1 MRWEEIQERAARMVG
16 FLIRKERVGLDG
28 NPEKPGKDEIS
39 GIEKFKDSNV
49 IYENLSQREQYDYRR
64 AFLKLSR
71 RNRIRKTLRYSAAAA
86 VAAIFIGGAMFA
98 GYEYLW
104 SPSMGGDLVAD
115 YSNIKPVEKK
125 ARLILAD
132 GMEVDIKA
140 VGEAVI
146 EQNGKKINIGAQGL
160 NYEDDSNESMLSKES
175 KYSKESRD
183 SGGGKVATAKKN
195 IYNTLEIPRGGEYSL
210 TLADGTKVWMNADSK
225 LKYPISFVEDRRV
238 VYLEG
243 EAYFEVAKDASKP
256 FIVSTTSGDISVLG
270 TQFNVKN
277 YAEDK
282 TIYTTLVE
290 GSVLFRGTTNRE
302 TILVPGQQI
311 IFSPEY
317 GTQELKQV
325 NVNNFIGWKDNLF
338 QFEELSLD
346 DIMKTLSRWYDVTVS
361 YEKEELK
368 QLQFSGNLDKY
379 SNIES
384 FLKLFE
390 VGAKIE
396 FKVDKKHIHIV
407 SSKWSIN
414 KNVN

>member
-16 FLIRKERVGLDG
+16 FLIKRERVGLDG
-28 NPEKPGKDEIS
+28 YPEKPGKEELI
-39 GIEKFKDSNV
+39 GVEKFKDSNV
-49 IYENLSQREQYDYRR
+49 IYENLSQREQYDYRI
-64 AFLKLSR
+64 AFLKLNR

-86 VAAIFIGGAMFA
+86 AAVIFIGGAIFT

-104 SPSMGGDLVAD
+104 NGTESYTLVSD
-115 YSNIKPVEKK
+115 YSNIKPIEKK

-146 EQNGKKINIGAQGL
+146 EQNGKKINIGAQGV
-160 NYEDDSNESMLSKES
+160 NYQEDSNKSMI
-175 KYSKESRD
+175 SKESRD
-183 SGGGKVATAKKN
+183 SRSGKVATAKKN
-195 IYNTLEIPRGGEYSL
+195 IYNTLEIPRGGEYLL

-225 LKYPISFVEDRRV
+225 LKYPISFVEDKRV

-256 FIVSTTSGDISVLG
+256 FIVSTASGDISVLG

-282 TIYTTLVE
+282 TISTTLVE
-290 GSVLFRGTTNRE
+290 GSVLFRGSNKSE
-302 TILVPGQQI
+302 TILAPGQQI
-311 IFSPEY
+311 IFSPEN
-317 GTQELKQV
+317 GAQELKKV
-325 NVNNFIGWKDNLF
+325 NVNNFISWKDNLF
-338 QFEELSLD
+338 QFEELSLE

-396 FKVDKKHIHIV
+396 FKVDKKHIHIKPKMRE
-407 SSKWSIN
+407 S
-414 KNVN
+414 

>member
-16 FLIRKERVGLDG
+16 FLIRKERVGIDG
-28 NPEKPGKDEIS
+28 NPEKPGKEELL

-86 VAAIFIGGAMFA
+86 VAAIFIGGALFA

-104 SPSMGGDLVAD
+104 SPSIGGDLVAN

-146 EQNGKKINIGAQGL
+146 EQNGKKINIGAQGV
-160 NYEDDSNESMLSKES
+160 NYQED
-175 KYSKESRD
+175 SRD
-183 SGGGKVATAKKN
+183 SGRGKVATAKKN

-225 LKYPISFVEDRRV
+225 LKYPISFLEDRRV

-302 TILVPGQQI
+302 TILAPGQQI

-325 NVNNFIGWKDNLF
+325 NVNNFISWKDNLF
-338 QFEELSLD
+338 QFEELSLE

-361 YEKEELK
+361 YDKEELK

-390 VGAKIE
+390 VGARIE
-396 FKVDKKHIHIV
+396 FKVDKKHIHIS
-407 SSKWSIN
+407 SSKWSIT
-414 KNVN
+414 KNVK

>member
-1 MRWEEIQERAARMVG
+1 
-16 FLIRKERVGLDG
+16 
-28 NPEKPGKDEIS
+28 
-39 GIEKFKDSNV
+39 
-49 IYENLSQREQYDYRR
+49 
-64 AFLKLSR
+64 
-71 RNRIRKTLRYSAAAA
+71 
-86 VAAIFIGGAMFA
+86 
-98 GYEYLW
+98 
-104 SPSMGGDLVAD
+104 MGGDLVAD

>member
-16 FLIRKERVGLDG
+16 FLIRKERVGIDG
-28 NPEKPGKDEIS
+28 NPEKPGKEELL

-86 VAAIFIGGAMFA
+86 VAAIFIGGALFA

-104 SPSMGGDLVAD
+104 SPSIGGDLVAD

-146 EQNGKKINIGAQGL
+146 EQNGKKINIGAQGV
-160 NYEDDSNESMLSKES
+160 NYQED
-175 KYSKESRD
+175 SRD
-183 SGGGKVATAKKN
+183 SGSGKVATAKKN

-225 LKYPISFVEDRRV
+225 LKYPISFLEDRRV

-302 TILVPGQQI
+302 TILAPGQQI

-325 NVNNFIGWKDNLF
+325 NVNNFISWKDNLF
-338 QFEELSLD
+338 QFEELSLE

-361 YEKEELK
+361 YDKEELK

-390 VGAKIE
+390 VGARIE
-396 FKVDKKHIHIV
+396 FKVDKKHIHIS
-407 SSKWSIN
+407 SSKWSIT
-414 KNVN
+414 KNVK

>member
-28 NPEKPGKDEIS
+28 NPEKPGQEELL

-86 VAAIFIGGAMFA
+86 VAAIFIGGALFA

-104 SPSMGGDLVAD
+104 SPSIGGDLVAD

-175 KYSKESRD
+175 KYSKESKD
-183 SGGGKVATAKKN
+183 SGRGKVATAKKN

-256 FIVSTTSGDISVLG
+256 FIVSTTSGDITVLG

-282 TIYTTLVE
+282 AIYTTLVE
-290 GSVLFRGTTNRE
+290 GTVLFRGTTNRE